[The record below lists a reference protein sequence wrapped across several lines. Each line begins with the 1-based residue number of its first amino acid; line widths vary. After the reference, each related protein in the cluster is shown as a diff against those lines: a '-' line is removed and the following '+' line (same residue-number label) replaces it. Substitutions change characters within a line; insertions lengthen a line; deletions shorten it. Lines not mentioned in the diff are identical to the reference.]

1 MGDKKTKTHIDD
13 LYDSQGFLRRAQRL
27 DPDFL
32 RPLYQYTSAEIR
44 NHQRESFHPESVIGY
59 DCEYLHKGNK
69 LTVDTNL
76 KEL

>member
-13 LYDSQGFLRRAQRL
+13 LYDSQGFLKRAQRL

-44 NHQRESFHPESVIGY
+44 NHQRESLHPESV
-59 DCEYLHKGNK
+59 
-69 LTVDTNL
+69 
-76 KEL
+76 